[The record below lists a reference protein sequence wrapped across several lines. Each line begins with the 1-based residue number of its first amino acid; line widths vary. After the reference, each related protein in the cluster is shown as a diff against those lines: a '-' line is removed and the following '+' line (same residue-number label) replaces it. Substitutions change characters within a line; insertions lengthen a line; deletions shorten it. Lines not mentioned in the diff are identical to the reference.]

1 MQYFLVRIEIDSTC
15 FARLDVVAYGAPFL
29 RMLHSLGREIRGY
42 LAKSG
47 RVGSY
52 GTRNVIEIIESWF
65 WELSTDFPVLCLCLS
80 SILRGIPFSWGSR
93 LALPFLPMSC
103 F

>member
-1 MQYFLVRIEIDSTC
+1 MQYFLVRIEMDSTC

-47 RVGSY
+47 RQ
-52 GTRNVIEIIESWF
+52 IKIIDPVKSPNADAKK
-65 WELSTDFPVLCLCLS
+65 LS
-80 SILRGIPFSWGSR
+80 IN
-93 LALPFLPMSC
+93 
-103 F
+103 